1 MNLQIKRQVII
12 VLFLFV
18 FLMFQTGII
27 NAESR
32 ANIQRSG
39 KKDMA
44 NFSEKLSVGF
54 GLGPLYSSFGLNVEF
69 DPWEILG
76 FFGSLGLAE
85 NYKAGTLEFWEREKL
100 AFSIGARFYPLTFFT
115 QSISLFRPRI
125 GFSYGYNG
133 IYWWAIYSYWSV
145 PQPNYKCLNGL
156 NISLGSNF
164 EIYKG
169 LGFDF
174 DVFIPITRWGYKGS
188 IGGYRIANLY
198 ENRDLYLSFGIR
210 YNFLLGL

>member
-27 NAESR
+27 NAESK

-39 KKDMA
+39 KKYKA
-44 NFSEKLSVGF
+44 EFSEKLSVGF

-85 NYKAGTLEFWEREKL
+85 NYSAGTLEFWEREKL

-115 QSISLFRPRI
+115 QSSSLFRPRI

-133 IYWWAIYSYWSV
+133 IYRWAVYSYGY
-145 PQPNYKCLNGL
+145 PQPNYKCLNGI
-156 NISLGSNF
+156 NISIGSDF
-164 EIYKG
+164 EIYNG

-174 DVFIPITRWGYKGS
+174 DVFIPLTRWGYNRDLLGNK
-188 IGGYRIANLY
+188 IVNLY

-210 YNFLLGL
+210 YNFLLDL